1 MGNID
6 DIIDMGYMNYII
18 TYKLKGMLKM
28 IRSVRVED
36 AARIVEIYDYY
47 VNNTSVSFEI
57 TTPSINQMQDRI
69 AEYTKKYPWLVYELE
84 GKVIGYAYATK
95 FREREAYRY
104 TVVLSVYFSKDY
116 CGRGYGKEIM
126 LALIE
131 KLRNMGFYTA
141 IAGVTYPNVK
151 SEGLFRSLGFEYVG
165 MYKNVGYKNNEWL
178 SVMQFSLPLRT
189 Y

>member
-1 MGNID
+1 ME
-6 DIIDMGYMNYII
+6 YINLI
-18 TYKLKGMLKM
+18 NTYKLKGMLKM

-36 AARIVEIYDYY
+36 AARILEIYDYY

-57 TTPSINQMQDRI
+57 TTPGINQMQDRI
-69 AEYTKKYPWLVYELE
+69 TEYTKKYPWLVYELE
-84 GKVIGYAYATK
+84 GKIIGYAYATK
-95 FREREAYRY
+95 FREREAYKY

-131 KLRNMGFYTA
+131 RLKEMGFYTA
-141 IAGVTYPNVK
+141 IAGVTYPNEK

-165 MYKNVGYKNNEWL
+165 MYKNVGYKNNEWH
-178 SVMQFSLPLRT
+178 SVKQFLLPLRP